1 MKTIDRDGTMGF
13 KLNKSEIAALTA
25 YASDDKTR
33 NNLNVVFFDT
43 VDQRVIATD
52 GHRLTTCQAMTLT
65 ALAAC
70 DVPKRSAMVPLECM
84 IDVGKRLKS
93 KGEEAIFFFAKD
105 TVTVTVSTFMGDA
118 IYKLAEGDFPPV
130 DRVIPKYKHAP
141 SCGVIGFNALYMA
154 DIALIGKACEAKKS
168 PIIRFELGPDTSS
181 PALMKIASVS
191 RDCEWTIVLMPVRL
205 DVSIR

>member
-13 KLNKSEIAALTA
+13 KLNKVEIAALTA

-33 NNLNVVFFDT
+33 YNLNVIAFDT
-43 VDQRVIATD
+43 SDQRVMATD

-65 ALAAC
+65 AC
-70 DVPKRSAMVPLECM
+70 DVPKRVAMVPLDCM
-84 IDVGKRLKS
+84 IDVGKRLKA
-93 KGEEAIFFFAKD
+93 KGEEAIFVFTSD
-105 TVTVTVSTFMGDA
+105 SVIVSTPMGDA
-118 IYKLAEGDFPPV
+118 TYKLAEGKFPPV
-130 DRVIPKYKHAP
+130 DQVIPKYKHAP

-168 PIIRFELGPDTSS
+168 PIIRFELGPDTLS

-191 RDCEWTIVLMPVRL
+191 RDCEWTVVLMPARL
-205 DVSIR
+205 D